1 MCVGKQTLHH
11 ALVTLEPNTG
21 KLEMATPGC
30 QANLGPTGFQQ
41 QGITAMSKR
50 DAYVAKMKLQ
60 LDELNAKMAEL
71 EAKAKEAKEDARDK
85 YNEDL
90 GKLRHQSQLAVAM
103 LDELKASGEDKWEA
117 MVAETEK
124 IRDAFVHSFN
134 YFKSQLKG

>member
-1 MCVGKQTLHH
+1 
-11 ALVTLEPNTG
+11 
-21 KLEMATPGC
+21 
-30 QANLGPTGFQQ
+30 
-41 QGITAMSKR
+41 MSKR

-71 EAKAKEAKEDARDK
+71 EVKAKEAKEDARDK
-85 YNEDL
+85 YNEEL
-90 GKLRHQSQLAVAM
+90 GKLRHQSKLAVAK